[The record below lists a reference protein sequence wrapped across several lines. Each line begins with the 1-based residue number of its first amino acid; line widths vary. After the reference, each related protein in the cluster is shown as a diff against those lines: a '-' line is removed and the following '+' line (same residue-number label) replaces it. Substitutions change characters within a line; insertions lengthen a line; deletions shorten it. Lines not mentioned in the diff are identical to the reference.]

1 MKRFGDDV
9 VREAGGV
16 VVWVIVVAAGGGTR
30 FGRAKQFE
38 FIGTTTVLGR
48 SVDTARRAADGVVVV
63 LPSGIEWDGPTDV
76 RTTVGGATR
85 SESVR
90 AGLALVP
97 ENAEIIVVHDA
108 ARPVASDA
116 LYRAVVD
123 AVRSGA
129 DAAIP
134 ALAVSDTLK
143 RVDGDR
149 VVTTVARDELVAVQ
163 TPQAFAAAPL
173 RLAHADGLETSD
185 DAAAVEA
192 SGGVV
197 VVVAGEPTNIKI
209 TLPDDLVV
217 ARAILE
223 QR

>member
-1 MKRFGDDV
+1 M
-9 VREAGGV
+9 VREADGV

-38 FIGTTTVLGR
+38 SIGATTVLGR
-48 SVDTARRAADGVVVV
+48 SVDTASRAGEGVVVV
-63 LPSGIEWDGPTDV
+63 LPAGTEWKAPTGV
-76 RTTVGGATR
+76 RTVVGGATR

-97 ENAEIIVVHDA
+97 DDAEVIVVHDA
-108 ARPVASDA
+108 ARPVASEA

-123 AVRSGA
+123 AVRHGA

-143 RVDGDR
+143 RIDGDR
-149 VVTTVARDELVAVQ
+149 VVTTVARDGLVAVQ
-163 TPQAFAAAPL
+163 TPQAFAAL
-173 RLAHADGLETSD
+173 RLRGAHANGLETTD

-192 SGGVV
+192 AGGVV